1 MAGEGSVTKLRRM
14 CALTLALSLAS
25 CGDNVTRHPQSERL
39 IRAVAPASVIDAAPG
54 DPPQRGA
61 AVVAALLDPDTKNTV
76 GTLDE
81 PAVLQFGSVRGAA
94 RDQWGKLFVLD
105 GQASELRVFDGLQ
118 ESGRPGGAIRVVGGE
133 GEGPGQF
140 QAPVALSISAEDS
153 AVAVFESNGRVS
165 LFHNSEDSV
174 RYLRLQQLR
183 MDVHDGCLL
192 GNTLVVAGR
201 NPESAG
207 SIHLF
212 TLEGRWIRSFGEF
225 YDSDNPF
232 VVETLGQTRVACLA
246 GERGIVSAPVLLPE
260 VRRYAPNGELLWLT
274 VLDDLSP
281 VYVGE
286 YPHGGVEAGTPEE
299 GYHGTTGVAVYDATD
314 LLLLQVA
321 FVQRGDPPPGD
332 EDRPLTYVID
342 LGTGEGAMVSRSIP
356 RVLHVSGAGAV
367 LSRRFPF
374 PTVEFIA
381 WPGVG

>member
-153 AVAVFESNGRVS
+153 AVAVFESNGAR
-165 LFHNSEDSV
+165 E
-174 RYLRLQQLR
+174 
-183 MDVHDGCLL
+183 
-192 GNTLVVAGR
+192 
-201 NPESAG
+201 
-207 SIHLF
+207 
-212 TLEGRWIRSFGEF
+212 
-225 YDSDNPF
+225 
-232 VVETLGQTRVACLA
+232 
-246 GERGIVSAPVLLPE
+246 PVP
-260 VRRYAPNGELLWLT
+260 
-274 VLDDLSP
+274 
-281 VYVGE
+281 
-286 YPHGGVEAGTPEE
+286 
-299 GYHGTTGVAVYDATD
+299 
-314 LLLLQVA
+314 
-321 FVQRGDPPPGD
+321 
-332 EDRPLTYVID
+332 
-342 LGTGEGAMVSRSIP
+342 
-356 RVLHVSGAGAV
+356 
-367 LSRRFPF
+367 
-374 PTVEFIA
+374 
-381 WPGVG
+381 